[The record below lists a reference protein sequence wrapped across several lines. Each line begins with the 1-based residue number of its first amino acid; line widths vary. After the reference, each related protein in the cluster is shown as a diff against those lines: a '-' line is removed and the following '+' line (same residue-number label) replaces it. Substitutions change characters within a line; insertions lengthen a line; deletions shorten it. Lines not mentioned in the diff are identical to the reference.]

1 MTMVGRRNATLLCD
15 SQLPRPLCVE
25 SLHAH
30 FDASWRPNEPSR
42 IYVGLPPERPW
53 RGPRRRVTSR
63 SEKHAA
69 RWLPASWEGHAYA
82 MERRVSVSSAAWFL
96 RLSLIATG
104 NARAAGY
111 PDHPVRIIVGY
122 PAGGS
127 TDIVARIIGNWLSQ
141 KLGQQFIVENKPGA
155 GNNIG
160 TELVTKAAPDGY
172 TLLLVNPANTINAT
186 LYKKLNFVFLRDID
200 PVANVIQVP
209 NVMEV
214 NPSVP
219 VKTVAEFIAYVKA
232 NPDKINVAS
241 SGNGTSIHLS
251 GELFKMMTGVK
262 MTHVPYK
269 GSAPMLTDLLGGQV
283 QVTFDN
289 LPSSIAHI
297 RAGKLRALAVTTAK
311 RSPELPDVPTV
322 ADTVP
327 GLRSRRLLRLRR
339 AAWDAEGDR
348 RSAQQGDQRGAQGSR
363 HPGQA
368 QGSRRHSGARLA
380 GRFRQVPRQRNRQM
394 GKGCARRQSVDP
406 VTLDCSGRSPL

>member
-1 MTMVGRRNATLLCD
+1 MAA
-15 SQLPRPLCVE
+15 Q
-25 SLHAH
+25 
-30 FDASWRPNEPSR
+30 
-42 IYVGLPPERPW
+42 
-53 RGPRRRVTSR
+53 RRVGPKFDQWGGGIFMHRTFAAFSR
-63 SEKHAA
+63 FLLACLGVILIGA
-69 RWLPASWEGHAYA
+69 LPGS
-82 MERRVSVSSAAWFL
+82 
-96 RLSLIATG
+96 
-104 NARAAGY
+104 AAGY

-172 TLLLVNPANTINAT
+172 TLLLVNPANTINAS

-219 VKTVAEFIAYVKA
+219 VKTVKEFIDYVKA
-232 NPDKINVAS
+232 NPDKVNVAS

-269 GSAPMLTDLLGGQV
+269 GSAPMLTDLLAGQV

-297 RAGKLRALAVTTAK
+297 RAGKLRALAVTTSV
-311 RSPELPDVPTV
+311 RSPELPNVPTV
-322 ADTVP
+322 AETVP
-327 GLRSRRLLRLRR
+327 GYEAVAFFGFGAPHGTPKEIVDLLNREINLAVKDPAIQTKLKDLGGIPVPGSPADFGKFL
-339 AAWDAEGDR
+339 AAETAKWEKVVHAANL
-348 RSAQQGDQRGAQGSR
+348 SIQ
-363 HPGQA
+363 
-368 QGSRRHSGARLA
+368 
-380 GRFRQVPRQRNRQM
+380 
-394 GKGCARRQSVDP
+394 
-406 VTLDCSGRSPL
+406 